1 MVHTVEAACKLAG
14 LDFLGWTIGDA
25 EIVMRLRKGNCTKDV
40 TLPTQALKVLD
51 VEHLAVKIKGLFVG
65 NPTCL

>member
-1 MVHTVEAACKLAG
+1 MVHTVEAACKSVDLE
-14 LDFLGWTIGDA
+14 FLGWTLGDD
-25 EIVMRLRKGNCTKDV
+25 EVVLRLRKGDCTKDV